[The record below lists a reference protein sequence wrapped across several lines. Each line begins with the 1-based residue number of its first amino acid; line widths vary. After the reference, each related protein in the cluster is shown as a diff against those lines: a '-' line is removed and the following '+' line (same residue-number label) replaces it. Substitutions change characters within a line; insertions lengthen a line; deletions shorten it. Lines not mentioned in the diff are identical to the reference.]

1 MLTVFVFHILVTHQ
15 THRCLLISLTCQYLA
30 FVKNLS
36 VPLFVFVKSKIARLF
51 HGFKV
56 QIFPRAICV
65 QKLIVH
71 VIPTN
76 KSVTLH
82 VLYNYYSI
90 EMHKTGV
97 SYRGCV
103 SMILGNVRSN
113 TVTTGGILLP
123 FGQNCSPS
131 CNVNAKIPILLPGNA
146 LGIPYH

>member
-1 MLTVFVFHILVTHQ
+1 MTSCKPVSFSRRTLHHGVSNILLIPHLLPGFPIEFLNNIMFTVFVFHILVTHQ

-36 VPLFVFVKSKIARLF
+36 VPRFVFVKSKIAPLF

-56 QIFPRAICV
+56 QIFCRAICV
-65 QKLIVH
+65 QTLTVH

-82 VLYNYYSI
+82 VLYSYYST

-97 SYRGCV
+97 S
-103 SMILGNVRSN
+103 
-113 TVTTGGILLP
+113 
-123 FGQNCSPS
+123 
-131 CNVNAKIPILLPGNA
+131 
-146 LGIPYH
+146 